1 MRYALQTRRVCRLP
15 NVRHKHVEA
24 LQVVINML
32 SPPETLAEAV
42 QRIAHAVGG
51 GQDDDDDDIIMGDTL
66 PANLRDPLSNLRV
79 QRGLRV
85 CGGKNLQPFDM
96 DFFLDSAKRSRKWQC
111 PISCALPILV
121 PLFPTSLPLGIL
133 HAELLSTTCRFPW
146 CGRWGRLTRG
156 INTKNIKLLRISS
169 R

>member
-1 MRYALQTRRVCRLP
+1 MYSRYRVPL
-15 NVRHKHVEA
+15 NVPQHGV
-24 LQVVINML
+24 QVVMKML
-32 SPPETLAEAV
+32 LPSESPDEAV

-85 CGGKNLQPFDM
+85 VGGKNLQPFDM

-111 PISCALPILV
+111 PVSYAPTLPFGFCILESDPV
-121 PLFPTSLPLGIL
+121 HVIVG
-133 HAELLSTTCRFPW
+133 
-146 CGRWGRLTRG
+146 G
-156 INTKNIKLLRISS
+156 
-169 R
+169 